1 MTDIITGSN
10 IPIYQLMVWRGAIK
24 LEKLGM
30 KRHGPSALAIAKKHF
45 NLPMRTTYD
54 EVIARIQKEI
64 DNAEL

>member
-1 MTDIITGSN
+1 MSTITN
-10 IPIYQLMVWRGAIK
+10 PKPTLIQLTVWKGAIK

-45 NLPMRTTYD
+45 SLPMRTSHD

-64 DNAEL
+64 DNG

>member
-1 MTDIITGSN
+1 MTTTITGSN
-10 IPIYQLMVWRGAIK
+10 IAIYQLMVWKGAIK

-30 KRHGPSALAIAKKHF
+30 KRCGRSVLSIAKEHF
-45 NLPMRTTYD
+45 GMPKRTTHD

>member
-1 MTDIITGSN
+1 MTTIITEDS
-10 IPIYQLMVWRGAIK
+10 IAIYQLMVWKSAIK

-30 KRHGPSALAIAKKHF
+30 KRRGRSALSIAKEHF
-45 NLPMRTTYD
+45 GMPKRTTYD